1 MNLIYNNK
9 SKLVEKVFN
18 NVYDK
23 YDVMNDIMSLGAHR
37 LWKKNLVSWIN
48 PLKNSKIIDVAS
60 GTGDIAK
67 LCSDYTNNECDI
79 HCVEP
84 NKNMIL
90 KGKEKLKDQK
100 NLRWVLASAEKLP
113 FKDNTFD
120 FYVISF
126 GIRNVTNFDKSLQE
140 AMRVL
145 KKGGRFF
152 CLEFSKV
159 ENELLKIIYKRYSN
173 LIPTIGKKV
182 VGDAEPY
189 EYLVNSIK
197 HFYNQ
202 EELKNKLIDNNF
214 FNVEYRNLAYGVA
227 SIHTGWKVE

>member
-48 PLKNSKIIDVAS
+48 PLKGSKIIDVAS

-67 LCSDYTNNECDI
+67 LCSDHTNNKCDI
-79 HCVEP
+79 YCVEP
-84 NKNMIL
+84 NKNMML

-100 NLRWVLASAEKLP
+100 NLRWFLASAEKLP

-126 GIRNVTNFDKSLQE
+126 GIRNVSNFDKSLHE

-159 ENELLKIIYKRYSN
+159 ENELLKIIYKNYSN
-173 LIPTIGKKV
+173 LIPTIGKKI

-202 EELKNKLIDNNF
+202 EELKHKLIDHNF
-214 FNVEYRNLAYGVA
+214 FNVEYRNLANGVA

>member
-1 MNLIYNNK
+1 MSLIYNNK

-79 HCVEP
+79 YCVEP

-90 KGKEKLKDQK
+90 KGKEKIERPKKFTLGFSICRKI
-100 NLRWVLASAEKLP
+100 
-113 FKDNTFD
+113 TF
-120 FYVISF
+120 
-126 GIRNVTNFDKSLQE
+126 
-140 AMRVL
+140 
-145 KKGGRFF
+145 
-152 CLEFSKV
+152 
-159 ENELLKIIYKRYSN
+159 
-173 LIPTIGKKV
+173 
-182 VGDAEPY
+182 
-189 EYLVNSIK
+189 
-197 HFYNQ
+197 
-202 EELKNKLIDNNF
+202 
-214 FNVEYRNLAYGVA
+214 
-227 SIHTGWKVE
+227 